1 MVKDNNVNITI
12 EVCKD
17 KISGK
22 LYIQA
27 HFNIKAPN
35 VLMDN
40 DYYTWMPTIEEQ
52 NLLNEAFEF
61 MPMDFSPSITET
73 KKPII
78 EEKIEEKTSSNI
90 STKEE
95 TNLKPEVNIEKKDEK
110 PDVTQTVDK
119 PEVTQT
125 VDKPEVN
132 IEQKEEKTSS
142 NFSTREETNLR
153 PEVNIVEKEEII
165 EEKREVTPTI
175 EKPRESDI
183 FEITNE
189 NIKTDIKKDDGNK
202 TESTFE
208 KMSEPLEKKQEK
220 EEPLSSKIEED
231 DGIIVEA
238 DFDAIEAALE
248 KHIGTKDNTIVEAD
262 EKTIIDRV
270 LKQKKKGKWRE

>member
-27 HFNIKAPN
+27 HFNTKAPN

-40 DYYTWMPTIEEQ
+40 EYYSWMPTIEEQ

-78 EEKIEEKTSSNI
+78 EEKKEEKTSSNF

-95 TNLKPEVNIEKKDEK
+95 TNLKPEDNIEKKDEK
-110 PDVTQTVDK
+110 P
-119 PEVTQT
+119 EVTQT
-125 VDKPEVN
+125 IDKPEVN
-132 IEQKEEKTSS
+132 IEEKEEKTSS
-142 NFSTREETNLR
+142 NFSTREETNLK

-183 FEITNE
+183 FEITDE
-189 NIKTDIKKDDGNK
+189 NIKTDIKKDEGNK
-202 TESTFE
+202 TESNLE
-208 KMSEPLEKKQEK
+208 KMSEPLEEKQDRDK
-220 EEPLSSKIEED
+220 PLSSKIEED

-248 KHIGTKDNTIVEAD
+248 KHIGTRDNTIVEAD
-262 EKTIIDRV
+262 EKTIID
-270 LKQKKKGKWRE
+270 

>member
-17 KISGK
+17 KTSGK

-27 HFNIKAPN
+27 HFNTKAPN
-35 VLMDN
+35 VLTDK
-40 DYYTWMPTIEEQ
+40 DYYTWIPTIEEQ

-78 EEKIEEKTSSNI
+78 EEKIEEKTSSNF
-90 STKEE
+90 SSKEV
-95 TNLKPEVNIEKKDEK
+95 TNIEPEVKIEEK
-110 PDVTQTVDK
+110 VET
-119 PEVTQT
+119 PEI
-125 VDKPEVN
+125 K
-132 IEQKEEKTSS
+132 IEEKVETPPVKIEEKEEKTSF
-142 NFSTREETNLR
+142 NFST
-153 PEVNIVEKEEII
+153 EKEPNLKPKVII
-165 EEKREVTPTI
+165 EKKEEKPEETPTI

-189 NIKTDIKKDDGNK
+189 NIKTDNKKDGGNN

-208 KMSEPLEKKQEK
+208 KLSELRDEKQDRDK
-220 EEPLSSKIEED
+220 PISSRIEED

-248 KHIGTKDNTIVEAD
+248 KHIGTKDNSIVEAD

-270 LKQKKKGKWRE
+270 LKQRKKGKWRD

>member
-17 KISGK
+17 KTSGK

-27 HFNIKAPN
+27 HFNPKAPN
-35 VLMDN
+35 VYSDE
-40 DYYTWMPTIEEQ
+40 DYLTWMPTIEEQ

-61 MPMDFSPSITET
+61 MPMDFSPTITDN

-78 EEKIEEKTSSNI
+78 EEKKDETTSSNF

-95 TNLKPEVNIEKKDEK
+95 TNPRPEVNIEK
-110 PDVTQTVDK
+110 
-119 PEVTQT
+119 
-125 VDKPEVN
+125 
-132 IEQKEEKTSS
+132 
-142 NFSTREETNLR
+142 
-153 PEVNIVEKEEII
+153 KEEII
-165 EEKREVTPTI
+165 EEKREVTTTIEKPQVNIEEKAEKPRVNIVEKQEKPEEKREVTPTT

-183 FEITNE
+183 FEITNG
-189 NIKTDIKKDDGNK
+189 NKKTYDKTDVGNK
-202 TESTFE
+202 TESTYE
-208 KMSEPLEKKQEK
+208 KMSKPIEEKQEK
-220 EEPLSSKIEED
+220 DEPLSSKLEED

-270 LKQKKKGKWRE
+270 LKQKKKGKWRD